1 MTDIDY
7 GVFPLAFLDTETTGL
22 RPDIHTIW
30 EIAWTTADH
39 TEDGRLIRR
48 KSRSMTVKLTG
59 DELAA
64 ADPAALRIGRF
75 AERWSARTAVSRWD
89 AMMFLQ
95 QDLANIR
102 LGGKNPHLVGAVPSF
117 DHAMLC
123 SNWFGWPG
131 YGEGLWHYH
140 LIDVEALAVGHL
152 SGWLDADDDRLPVN
166 LPWNSDDLS
175 RMFGV
180 EPPTTERHTA
190 AGDVDWALR
199 LYAAIH
205 RLEVVG

>member
-131 YGEGLWHYH
+131 YGEGLYHYH
-140 LIDVEALAVGHL
+140 LVDVEALAVGAI
-152 SGWLDADDDRLPVN
+152 GTFP
-166 LPWNSDDLS
+166 LPWDSKALTEK
-175 RMFGV
+175 FGV
-180 EPPTTERHTA
+180 EVDESVKHTA

-199 LYAAIH
+199 LYAAVH
-205 RLEVVG
+205 QLEVVG